1 MNGYINGGSQQV
13 KRKGVEARKKHAEM
27 VEMGRRRM
35 NGKQRREV
43 LEGMLVDNTD
53 TEMLGSSAHTKQ
65 RKDLLVD
72 NQVGSSSSCGESVG
86 EEEAENRNEVQDE
99 DSSDDSSEDSS
110 SEESSSSDDD
120 EEQGSWPQSHQQY
133 NPGGGHQYPSGFPGP
148 SQLQNPPSQFQGPPF
163 PSHQQFH
170 PNVQYQTQ
178 WQQQQQQAN
187 LAWYQN
193 WSASVQLQ
201 RQQVTRLD
209 SNLKLQVQIQNMA

>member
-1 MNGYINGGSQQV
+1 MNGYNNGGSQQV

-53 TEMLGSSAHTKQ
+53 TEMLGSSAHTEQ
-65 RKDLLVD
+65 RRKDLLVD

-110 SEESSSSDDD
+110 SEESSSSDGD

-148 SQLQNPPSQFQGPPF
+148 SQFQNPPSQFQGPTF

-170 PNVQYQTQ
+170 QNVQYQTQ
-178 WQQQQQQAN
+178 WQQQAN

-201 RQQVTRLD
+201 RQQVSRLN
-209 SNLKLQVQIQNMA
+209 SNLELQVQIQNMA